1 MFYLEKTKMAKST
14 TNKKLEFSQAQETF
28 ATVGT
33 KYIKEWTDKQLKN
46 YVNEPVVIPVG
57 SYGFLV
63 GPYNIKGRHS
73 SCWAVEQQDGKVIH
87 NFISKSNAI
96 LYCLQSMKNYS
107 SAAELLELDRQ
118 LGKLDRDIDFYE
130 HTIRHTKNEFKVETA
145 LNRCADAK
153 MQRRSV
159 SNILKKTL
167 ISAKY
172 LKFGNT
178 PL

>member
-14 TNKKLEFSQAQETF
+14 TNKKNDLIKAQQVF

-33 KYIKEWTDKQLKN
+33 KYIKEWTEQQLKK
-46 YVNEPVVIPVG
+46 YVNEPVVIPIG
-57 SYGFLV
+57 DHGFLI
-63 GPYNIKGRHS
+63 GPYRVQRKASN
-73 SCWAVEQQDGKVIH
+73 CWTVTQKDDKVLH
-87 NFISKSNAI
+87 NFTSKSNAV
-96 LYCLQSMKNYS
+96 LFCLKSMTNFN
-107 SAAELLELDRQ
+107 AANELLELDRQ
-118 LGKLDRDIDFYE
+118 LGKLDRDIEFYQ
-130 HTIRHTKNEFKVETA
+130 HTIKHTKNAFKIETA
-145 LNRCADAK
+145 LNRCTDAR

-159 SNILKKTL
+159 LNILKKTL

>member
-1 MFYLEKTKMAKST
+1 MAKST
-14 TNKKLEFSQAQETF
+14 TNKKSEFSQAQELF

-57 SYGFLV
+57 SYGFLI
-63 GPYNIKGRHS
+63 GPYRIQGKNS
-73 SCWAVEQQDGKVIH
+73 TCWRVEQQDGRMLHDFVTKT
-87 NFISKSNAI
+87 NAI
-96 LYCLQSMKNYS
+96 LYCIKLMKNYAA
-107 SAAELLELDRQ
+107 AAELLELDRQ
-118 LGKLDRDIDFYE
+118 LGRLDRDIEFYQ
-130 HTIRHTKNEFKVETA
+130 HTIKNTKNDFRIETA
-145 LNRCADAK
+145 LNRCTDAR
-153 MQRRSV
+153 MQRRAV
-159 SNILKKTL
+159 LNILKKTL

>member
-14 TNKKLEFSQAQETF
+14 INKKSEFSKAQEYF
-28 ATVGT
+28 AKISTI
-33 KYIKEWTDKQLKN
+33 YIKEWTDKQLKK
-46 YVNEPVVIPVG
+46 YLNEPVVIPVG

-63 GPYNIKGRHS
+63 GPYRVQGKHTA
-73 SCWAVEQQDGKVIH
+73 CWTVEQQDGKHLHDFV
-87 NFISKSNAI
+87 SKANAI
-96 LYCLQSMKNYS
+96 LYCIKLMHNYS
-107 SAAELLELDRQ
+107 TATELLELDRQ
-118 LGKLDRDIDFYE
+118 IGKLDRDIDFYE
-130 HTIRHTKNEFKVETA
+130 YTIKTTKNQFKIETA
-145 LNRCADAK
+145 QNRCADAR

-159 SNILKKTL
+159 YNILKKTL

>member
-14 TNKKLEFSQAQETF
+14 TNKKLEFSQAQEIF
-28 ATVGT
+28 SLVGI
-33 KYIKEWTDKQLKN
+33 KYIKEWTDKQLKT

-63 GPYNIKGRHS
+63 GPYKIQGKNDT
-73 SCWAVEQQDGKVIH
+73 CWAVEQQDGKIIH
-87 NFISKSNAI
+87 NFVSKSNAI
-96 LYCLQSMKNYS
+96 LYCLKLTKNFG
-107 SAAELLELDRQ
+107 AATELLELDRQ
-118 LGKLDRDIDFYE
+118 LGKLDRDIEFYQY
-130 HTIRHTKNEFKVETA
+130 TIRHAKNDFKVQNA
-145 LNRCADAK
+145 LNRCANAK
-153 MQRRSV
+153 MQRRAV

>member
-14 TNKKLEFSQAQETF
+14 TNKKSEFSQAQELF
-28 ATVGT
+28 ATIST
-33 KYIKEWTDKQLKN
+33 QYIKEWTDKQLKN

-63 GPYNIKGRHS
+63 GPYRIQGKNS
-73 SCWAVEQQDGKVIH
+73 SCWRVEQQDGKLIH
-87 NFISKSNAI
+87 EFISKSNAI
-96 LYCLQSMKNYS
+96 LYCLQVMKSYS
-107 SAAELLELDRQ
+107 AAAELLELDRQ
-118 LGKLDRDIDFYE
+118 LGRLDKDMEFYK
-130 HTIRHTKNEFKVETA
+130 HTIKNAKNDFKLETA
-145 LNRCADAK
+145 LNRYNDAK
-153 MQRRSV
+153 MQRRAV
-159 SNILKKTL
+159 YNILKKTL

>member
-14 TNKKLEFSQAQETF
+14 TNKKLEFSQAQELF
-28 ATVGT
+28 ATVST
-33 KYIKEWTDKQLKN
+33 QYIKEWTDKQLKN

-63 GPYNIKGRHS
+63 GPYRIQGKNS
-73 SCWAVEQQDGKVIH
+73 SCWRVEQQDGKLIH
-87 NFISKSNAI
+87 EFISKSNAI
-96 LYCLQSMKNYS
+96 LYCLQVMKSYS
-107 SAAELLELDRQ
+107 AAAELLELDRQ
-118 LGKLDRDIDFYE
+118 LGRLDKDMEFYK
-130 HTIRHTKNEFKVETA
+130 HTIKNAKNDFKLETA
-145 LNRCADAK
+145 LNRYNDAK
-153 MQRRSV
+153 MQRRAV
-159 SNILKKTL
+159 YNILKKTL